1 MDLVKQFR
9 EYTRQLECHLGNI
22 NSADCCCC
30 SVNKT
35 QCFLLVEIG
44 RKPGISVKELA
55 DILRIDK
62 SGVSRF
68 VEDLVQKKFV
78 ERKPSTEDR
87 RFVTLNLLPKGQERF
102 EKIEHDMYYKFKE
115 VLEQIPEDKQ
125 EQVVEALKI
134 YNEAC
139 LVVENNSND

>member
-9 EYTRQLECHLGNI
+9 EFTRQLECHLGNI

-35 QCFLLVEIG
+35 QCFLIVEIG
-44 RKPGISVKELA
+44 RKPGISIKELA

-78 ERKPSTEDR
+78 ERKPSMDDR
-87 RFVTLNLLPKGQERF
+87 RYVTLNLLPKGQERF
-102 EKIEHDMYYKFKE
+102 ERIEHDMYCRFKE
-115 VLEQIPEDKQ
+115 VLEQIPQDKQ
-125 EQVVEALKI
+125 EQVIEALKL

-139 LVVENNSND
+139 LVVENKSND